1 MKVGFVG
8 LGRMG
13 QAMAQRLLGGGHE
26 VGVYNRTAEK
36 VKPLLDLGA
45 QPMASIK
52 DAANYGAAVFTM
64 LSDDAALFD
73 VVEQPGGLKESL
85 PRDGVHICAGTH
97 SVAAI
102 TKLTAMHTE
111 AGQFLITMPVLG
123 RPEVTLAGQSAVLVA
138 GMPDK
143 VAHCLPSIAAI
154 GGRVA
159 VVGAEPV
166 AATVMKIANNF
177 MLGCAIEA
185 MGEGFSLVRKYGVKP
200 EVFFDAVLAEG
211 QFACRAYKIY
221 GQLITE
227 ERYLPAGQRAVL
239 AVKDVNL
246 ALAAGEA
253 VGVPLPS
260 GNIWR
265 DRLIGAVAH
274 GEGEHDWSVMAR
286 DQARASGLA

>member
-1 MKVGFVG
+1 
-8 LGRMG
+8 
-13 QAMAQRLLGGGHE
+13 
-26 VGVYNRTAEK
+26 
-36 VKPLLDLGA
+36 
-45 QPMASIK
+45 
-52 DAANYGAAVFTM
+52 
-64 LSDDAALFD
+64 
-73 VVEQPGGLKESL
+73 
-85 PRDGVHICAGTH
+85 
-97 SVAAI
+97 
-102 TKLTAMHTE
+102 
-111 AGQFLITMPVLG
+111 
-123 RPEVTLAGQSAVLVA
+123 
-138 GMPDK
+138 
-143 VAHCLPSIAAI
+143 
-154 GGRVA
+154 
-159 VVGAEPV
+159 
-166 AATVMKIANNF
+166 

-221 GQLITE
+221 GQLIAE

-265 DRLIGAVAH
+265 DRLVGAVAH

>member
-1 MKVGFVG
+1 
-8 LGRMG
+8 
-13 QAMAQRLLGGGHE
+13 
-26 VGVYNRTAEK
+26 
-36 VKPLLDLGA
+36 
-45 QPMASIK
+45 
-52 DAANYGAAVFTM
+52 M
-64 LSDDAALFD
+64 LADDAALFD
-73 VVEQPGGLKESL
+73 VVEQPGGLKEAL
-85 PRDGVHICAGTH
+85 PRGGIHICAGTH

-102 TKLTAMHTE
+102 VKLTAMH
-111 AGQFLITMPVLG
+111 AAVGQFLITMPVLG

-138 GMPDK
+138 GSPDK
-143 VAHCLPSIAAI
+143 VEHCRPLIGAI

-159 VVGAEPV
+159 VVGAQPI

-185 MGEGFSLVRKYGVKP
+185 MGEGFSLVRKYGVTP
-200 EVFFDAVLAEG
+200 EVFYDAVLAEG

-221 GQLITE
+221 GQLIAE

-265 DRLIGAVAH
+265 DRLVGAVAH

-286 DQARASGLA
+286 DQARASGLT